1 MAKRSLNASLLGIA
15 KAKQSFQRKGWTQE
29 YLASEVELETRQP
42 IWKFFSG
49 RPVERHIF
57 IDICFRLDL
66 DWEEIVEPPE
76 VEPLSVHLANV
87 TKKLNKKGTVPQWA
101 QQGKVNLSHQI
112 TLQCNA
118 LHSPLP
124 LSAPLTVS
132 QVYTEVEF
140 TNELTH
146 QRWLDKNE
154 LEELFWQ
161 QATQHNNFSIKP
173 QAPSNE
179 VTITDT
185 PRLVVVGNA
194 GSGKTTFLK
203 HLALQCNQGALHPDC
218 IPIFIPLKILIKE
231 QESIVLLKDYIVDQ
245 LNKGGLSPTQSEAV
259 LAAGKVFLLLDGLDE
274 VLPNQAIV
282 TEIQSLCRL
291 FPNVPIVISHRGTN
305 VDVQFPGFHYVEIR
319 EFNDH
324 QIYEFS
330 QKWFTQRGSCHE
342 QHQRFIDYLEDP
354 KYLVLKQMARRPL
367 LLTLLCIVFQR
378 QDRFLVGDFR
388 LYRTV
393 SELFINRW
401 NYIKGLDR
409 ELEVSG
415 IDIPSVLGWLASQ
428 MLESDQVFIEHQQ
441 LLNQIA
447 EYLTKKHDLCLPQ
460 LSISRVSKDI
470 LEVLLQ
476 RTGVLARQA
485 QDIYAF
491 SCQILQQYL
500 AAQYLALT
508 VKHQKNQL
516 VSKSLAEKIKS
527 PLWIESGLL
536 LGHMLPQGFH
546 LATKIGHTF
555 NKVIK
560 QDKILHHLSHC
571 LDTRMEHLVTHGGH
585 DLIQTVHK
593 SLFDNESLDLLINLE
608 SDKLAKQNSEVI
620 CNVIQY
626 RLFAIINQL
635 AVAPTAENIQQL
647 VDTLELEKDFQLTA
661 PLDQAIQTLRLSL
674 EPVIQNPEKAES
686 WWLNTG
692 QSWGQEFLAL
702 MIEHRGI
709 GNAWQLTAKQKAYLQ
724 EYFKVKYVLN
734 RFIDKAIE
742 RTNNTSNY
750 PLPKTA

>member
-1 MAKRSLNASLLGIA
+1 MAKRSLNASSLGIA

-29 YLASEVELETRQP
+29 YLASEVGLETRQS

-87 TKKLNKKGTVPQWA
+87 TKKSNEKGTVSHWA

-112 TLQCNA
+112 TLQCDA

-140 TNELTH
+140 TNNLTH
-146 QRWLDKNE
+146 QRWCDTEE

-161 QATQHNNFSIKP
+161 QATRHSDFCINP
-173 QAPSNE
+173 QSSSNE
-179 VTITDT
+179 LTVTETL
-185 PRLVVVGNA
+185 RLVVIGNA

-203 HLALQCNQGALHPDC
+203 RLALQCNQGALRSDC
-218 IPIFIPLKILIKE
+218 IPIFIPFKILTRE
-231 QESIVLLKDYIVDQ
+231 QESAVPLKDYIINQ
-245 LNKGGLSPTQSEAV
+245 LNQGGLSPAQSEAV

-274 VLPNQAIV
+274 ILPEQSIV

-291 FPNVPIVISHRGTN
+291 FPNVPIVISHRGTG

-319 EFNDH
+319 DFNDH

-330 QKWFTQRGSCHE
+330 QKWFAKRGSNHE
-342 QHQRFIDYLEDP
+342 QHQRFIEYLDDP

-378 QDRFLVGDFR
+378 QGRFLVGDFR
-388 LYRTV
+388 LYRTI
-393 SELFINRW
+393 SELFISRW
-401 NYIKGLDR
+401 NHIKGLDR
-409 ELEVSG
+409 ELVVCG

-428 MLESDQVFIEHQQ
+428 MLKSDQVFIEHQQ

-447 EYLTKKHDLCLPQ
+447 EYLKKENGLRLPQ
-460 LSISRVSKDI
+460 LSMLRVSKNI

-476 RTGVLARQA
+476 RTGILVKQA

-500 AAQYLALT
+500 AAQHLALT
-508 VKHQKNQL
+508 IKHQKSQL
-516 VSKSLAEKIKS
+516 ISKSLVEKIKS
-527 PLWIESGLL
+527 PLWIEAGLL

-546 LATKIGHTF
+546 LATKIGHAF

-560 QDKILHHLSHC
+560 QDKALHHLSHC
-571 LDTRMEHLVTHGGH
+571 LDASMDYLATHSEH

-593 SLFDNESLDLLINLE
+593 SLFDNESLDLLINLK
-608 SDKLAKQNSEVI
+608 SGNIIKHDSEVI

-626 RLFAIINQL
+626 RLLAIINQL
-635 AVAPTAENIQQL
+635 DVAPTAENLQQL

-661 PLDQAIQTLRLSL
+661 PFDQSIQTLKLSL
-674 EPVIQNPEKAES
+674 EPVVQNPEILEA
-686 WWLNTG
+686 WWLNVG
-692 QSWGQEFLAL
+692 QSWGQKFLAL

-734 RFIDKAIE
+734 RFINKAIE
-742 RTNNTSNY
+742 YTNTLDY
-750 PLPKTA
+750 ALPKNA